1 MAWVYLILAG
11 LLEVGWTFGLKESKG
26 FTVLVPSVITIVL
39 IIISFMLLAR
49 VMRYIEIG
57 TAYAIF
63 TGIGTVGTVILGIAL
78 GDSADPLKLMFLGIL
93 VIGIVGLKLV
103 SGDKAEDKTDN
114 SDSTTRDGISLSA
127 SEAAS
132 GKERA

>member
-1 MAWVYLILAG
+1 MAWIYLVLAG

-39 IIISFMLLAR
+39 IVISFMLLAR

-63 TGIGTVGTVILGIAL
+63 TGIGTVGTVILGIML

-93 VIGIVGLKLV
+93 IIGIVGLKLV
-103 SGDKAEDKTDN
+103 SGEKAEDKPAKTDLAA
-114 SDSTTRDGISLSA
+114 DGASLSA
-127 SEAAS
+127 AAKAS